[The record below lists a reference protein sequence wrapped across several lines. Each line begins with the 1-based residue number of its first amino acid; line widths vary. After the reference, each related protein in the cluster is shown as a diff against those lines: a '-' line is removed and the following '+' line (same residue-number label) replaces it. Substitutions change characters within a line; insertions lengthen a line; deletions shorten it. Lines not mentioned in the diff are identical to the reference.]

1 MIEED
6 GVVFG
11 VRFDDEWQAVL
22 DSSETK
28 DGISAF
34 RGSKYMQA
42 RIGDGYICCKKY
54 LQEGCKVLFTDTPCQ
69 ITGLNRYLR
78 EDYPNLITCDV
89 IYPLLVPKSLFSKI
103 LLGCYFAG
111 SL

>member
-1 MIEED
+1 MIEEN

-69 ITGLNRYLR
+69 IAELNRYLR
-78 EDYPNLITCDV
+78 EDFLIW
-89 IYPLLVPKSLFSKI
+89 
-103 LLGCYFAG
+103 
-111 SL
+111 